1 MEQSDNIKYSSFGW
15 IDYDKLVKTLKTK
28 CDQKPNESYQNYI
41 QRMTNV
47 KGSQKK
53 LSEFKQE
60 IKKQNIKIK
69 SIQKNKHKEPKW
81 I

>member
-41 QRMTNV
+41 KRMTN
-47 KGSQKK
+47 KFEKRP
-53 LSEFKQE
+53 L
-60 IKKQNIKIK
+60 
-69 SIQKNKHKEPKW
+69 
-81 I
+81 